1 MNSRPQGYEE
11 RIYFYNSMI
20 IRVLKNEKVTF
31 WSKKDQNWTPNWTP
45 NYRLKMS
52 EIEGHF

>member
-1 MNSRPQGYEE
+1 
-11 RIYFYNSMI
+11 MI
-20 IRVLKNEKVTF
+20 IRVLKIEKVTF
-31 WSKKDQNWTPNWTP
+31 WSKIGQNWTPNWTP